1 MSSVV
6 DVIVLLKLLHI
17 LGAAV
22 LFGTGLGIAFFMFWA
37 DRSGDIGAIV
47 STARTVIVADFLFT
61 ATAVVLQP
69 VTGVSL
75 ALVQGY
81 ALTEDWI
88 VASLAL
94 YVMVGICWLPVVR
107 LQMQMRDLAE
117 AAQREDHQLPAAYH
131 QKMRLWFWLG
141 WPAFF
146 GVMAIYWLMIA
157 KPELW

>member
-37 DRSGDIGAIV
+37 DRSGDIGTIV
-47 STARTVIVADFLFT
+47 ATARTVVAADFLFT

-107 LQMQMRDLAE
+107 LQMQMRNLAE
-117 AAQREDHQLPAAYH
+117 AAQREDHKLPAGYH